1 MPCFSVFDDQTNMKR
16 YLKFSLSQYKCH
28 EIQIDA
34 ENCVKSALNSNL
46 RKQDFTVI
54 TNWGA
59 RDYQLRSAHAAKH
72 VWVAVITKWG
82 LLHSP
87 PL

>member
-1 MPCFSVFDDQTNMKR
+1 MPCFSVFDDQTNLKT

-54 TNWGA
+54 TN
-59 RDYQLRSAHAAKH
+59 
-72 VWVAVITKWG
+72 
-82 LLHSP
+82 
-87 PL
+87 